1 MTQISGQNWKCWHS
15 TDWKETNNK
24 TWMCSDWR
32 EVNCVRTGSLDEDV
46 SSSQFLSERMSLT
59 TRTRTCGRGVVC
71 CPLVRSSAT
80 FCPAALGLGGVEWAW
95 PPWCRHPV
103 GKRMWWKFILRFE
116 IMKFSDWSCH
126 WVFII
131 VSSAEFTQQARV
143 LRMEQLAASVK
154 KPGLIQRGVSQD
166 NMKNRRHARTN
177 TKRCFIKRNKKKDM
191 KSSSVSIC
199 CVRPL

>member
-71 CPLVRSSAT
+71 CPLVRSSST

-95 PPWCRHPV
+95 PVKPLPLHGRCSVWLAVTMFCQ
-103 GKRMWWKFILRFE
+103 LR
-116 IMKFSDWSCH
+116 
-126 WVFII
+126 
-131 VSSAEFTQQARV
+131 RV
-143 LRMEQLAASVK
+143 LIGRNSLDTSLCK
-154 KPGLIQRGVSQD
+154 IWTRSHSW
-166 NMKNRRHARTN
+166 NFN
-177 TKRCFIKRNKKKDM
+177 T
-191 KSSSVSIC
+191 
-199 CVRPL
+199 